1 MQKEK
6 LLKKVVNKGFRYRN
20 PYSTLIFKETTMENN
35 DGIRYD
41 LNKKLMQKKENLER
55 KLWNRGFGTEIP
67 IPQFFLKN
75 FAFYYHFFVDT

>member
-1 MQKEK
+1 
-6 LLKKVVNKGFRYRN
+6 
-20 PYSTLIFKETTMENN
+20 MENN